1 MLVFPWYFVSLN
13 IGSGE
18 VKKVVEYDPKW
29 MLSEGRTFLH
39 VFQDI

>member
-18 VKKVVEYDPKW
+18 VKVVEYDPKW